1 MAMEWFAPVL
11 AVVLVVIGLILAL
24 LSLGIFLYGTF
35 YNAKAKASQD
45 QNPPASAVGQSEAG
59 Q

>member
-1 MAMEWFAPVL
+1 MAMEWFTPVF
-11 AVVLVVIGLILAL
+11 AVVLITIGIILAL

-45 QNPPASAVGQSEAG
+45 RNPPASAVGQSEAG

>member
-1 MAMEWFAPVL
+1 MAMEWFAPVF
-11 AVVLVVIGLILAL
+11 AVVLVAIGLILAL

-35 YNAKAKASQD
+35 YSAKAKASQD
-45 QNPPASAVGQSEAG
+45 RNSAASAIGQSEVG